1 MHGEVKI
8 VAYDENYLYL
18 NNGKKI
24 GAPNGY
30 KFNVDDIKK
39 IMEGENENHS

>member
-1 MHGEVKI
+1 MTNEEVKI

-18 NNGKKI
+18 SDGKKI
-24 GAPNGY
+24 APPNGY

-39 IMEGENENHS
+39 IMEAGE